1 MVKVLGVI
9 KPVETK
15 EVHAEG
21 GSYEEAREAL
31 RAAVPEGWSLQSI
44 RVER

>member
-1 MVKVLGVI
+1 MVKIVGVI

-15 EVHAEG
+15 EVSAEG
-21 GSYEEAREAL
+21 DSYEEAREAL
-31 RAAVPEGWSLQSI
+31 RAAVPEGWSLQSL